1 MSARPPATGRVG
13 LLVALPALLAPAAV
27 GVGFLLGGRVLLPVL
42 ATLAIYPC
50 FALLI
55 VRGRRNAA
63 IAAALLWAT
72 SLSVTTILL
81 TVRDPARAG
90 AVILQGEP
98 YRQEMFAFVA
108 EGKGRESD
116 PAAFVPLHARHLA
129 LFVVLTA
136 ISAGLLGLG
145 MGTVLVGYMSYYV
158 GALAGGPAPLTAALF
173 GWPPWAVARVAGFI
187 ILGTLLARPLLSRL
201 TRRPIPSEG
210 ERRLY
215 LLALA
220 LLAVDLL
227 LKWLLA
233 PYWPALL
240 RPCLPG

>member
-1 MSARPPATGRVG
+1 MSAHPPAAGRTG
-13 LLVALPALLAPAAV
+13 LLIALPALLAPVAV
-27 GVGFLLGGRVLLPVL
+27 GLGFLIGGRVLLPVL

-72 SLSVTTILL
+72 SLSVTTILM
-81 TVRDPARAG
+81 TVRNPDRAG
-90 AVILQGEP
+90 SVILQGEP
-98 YRQEMFAFVA
+98 YREEMFAFIA

-116 PAAFVPLHARHLA
+116 PTAFIPLHARHLG

-158 GALAGGPAPLTAALF
+158 GALAGGPAPIPAALF
-173 GWPPWAVARVAGFI
+173 GWPPWAVARVVGFI

-201 TRRPIPSEG
+201 TRRPIPAEG
-210 ERRLY
+210 EGRLY
-215 LLALA
+215 LIAFA
-220 LLAVDLL
+220 FLLLDLL
-227 LKWLLA
+227 LKWVLA
-233 PYWPALL
+233 PYWPLLL

>member
-1 MSARPPATGRVG
+1 MSPHPPAGRVG
-13 LLVALPALLAPAAV
+13 LLTAIPALLAPAAA
-27 GVGFLLGGRVLLPVL
+27 GLGFLFGGRLLLPVL

-63 IAAALLWAT
+63 IAAALLWAA

-90 AVILQGEP
+90 AAILNGDA
-98 YRQEMFAFVA
+98 YRDEMFAFIA
-108 EGKGRESD
+108 DGKGRESD
-116 PAAFVPLHARHLA
+116 PAAFVPLHARHLS
-129 LFVVLTA
+129 LFVLLSA

-158 GALAGGPAPLTAALF
+158 GALAGGPAPLPAALF
-173 GWPPWAVARVAGFI
+173 GWPPWAVVRVVGFI
-187 ILGTLLARPLLSRL
+187 ILGTLLSRPLLSRL
-201 TRRPIPSEG
+201 VRRPIPAEG
-210 ERRLY
+210 EGRLY
-215 LLALA
+215 LLAFA
-220 LLAVDLL
+220 LLVLDLL